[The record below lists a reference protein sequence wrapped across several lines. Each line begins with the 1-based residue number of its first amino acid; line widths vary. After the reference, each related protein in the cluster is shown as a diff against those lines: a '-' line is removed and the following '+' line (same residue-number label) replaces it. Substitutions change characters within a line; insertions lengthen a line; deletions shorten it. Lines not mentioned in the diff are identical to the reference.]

1 MNCFSN
7 LSSYTAAILARFLSS
22 RRSLCNFPIKLTLP
36 PTLSPRSQFVLAR
49 FPSRCCYSSS
59 SSAKKG
65 CKKKVVEPEPVAS
78 VMEHEEKDAFFVVR
92 KGDVVGVY
100 NTLVDC
106 QSQVGSS
113 VCDPPVSVY
122 KGYSLSK
129 DTQNYLVSRGLKNA
143 LYTIR
148 DADLTEDLFGMLV
161 PCPFKDPASIERA
174 TSSNDVSKKRSVEML
189 ELDNVQKVTGM
200 ASISEDPFRKQVKLD
215 HIAAAAEPYGNTC
228 LLEFDG
234 ASKGNP
240 GKAGAGA
247 ILRSTDGSVICRL
260 REGVGIATCNAAE
273 YRAMILGMRYALK
286 KGFSS
291 IRIQGDSKLVC
302 MQIDGSWKVK
312 NENLSTLYK
321 VAKELKDQFSLFQ
334 ISHVLRNLNSEADA
348 QANLAINLADGQV
361 QEERV

>member
-7 LSSYTAAILARFLSS
+7 LSSYTAAVLARFLSS

-36 PTLSPRSQFVLAR
+36 PTLSPHSQFVLAR

-65 CKKKVVEPEPVAS
+65 RKKKVVEPEPVAS

-148 DADLTEDLFGMLV
+148 AADLTEDLFGMLV

-174 TSSNDVSKKRSVEML
+174 TSSNDVSKKRSVEV
-189 ELDNVQKVTGM
+189 DNVQKVTGM

-215 HIAAAAEPYGNTC
+215 HIAAAEEPYGNTC

-361 QEERV
+361 QEECV

>member
-7 LSSYTAAILARFLSS
+7 LSSYTAAILARLVSNHS
-22 RRSLCNFPIKLTLP
+22 LHGSRSLSNFPIKLTP
-36 PTLSPRSQFVLAR
+36 PSPTLSPRSHFLLAR
-49 FPSRCCYSSS
+49 FPSPCCCYSSSS

-65 CKKKVVEPEPVAS
+65 RKKKVVERETVAS
-78 VMEHEEKDAFFVVR
+78 VMEHDENDAFFVVR

-100 NTLVDC
+100 NSLTDC

-122 KGYSLSK
+122 KGYSLTK
-129 DTQNYLVSRGLKNA
+129 DTENYLVSRGLKNA

-148 DADLTEDLFGMLV
+148 AADLTEDLFGTLV

-174 TSSNDVSKKRSVEML
+174 TSSKDVSKKRSVEML
-189 ELDNVQKVTGM
+189 GVDNVVTGM
-200 ASISEDPFRKQVKLD
+200 TSISEDPFRKQVKLE
-215 HIAAAAEPYGNTC
+215 HAAAAEAPSYGNQTC

-247 ILRSTDGSVICRL
+247 ILRAIDGSVICRL

-273 YRAMILGMRYALK
+273 YRAMILGMRYALR

-302 MQIDGSWKVK
+302 MQIDGLWKVK

-334 ISHVLRNLNSEADA
+334 INHVLRVGTID
-348 QANLAINLADGQV
+348 LAIGMSVMFLGFL
-361 QEERV
+361 